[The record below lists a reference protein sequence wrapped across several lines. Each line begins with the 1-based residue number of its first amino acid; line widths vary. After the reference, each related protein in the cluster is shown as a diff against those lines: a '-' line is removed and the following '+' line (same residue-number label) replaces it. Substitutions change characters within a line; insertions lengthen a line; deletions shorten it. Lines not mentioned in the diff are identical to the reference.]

1 MGFHDECGVVG
12 IFGAENAAGLSYF
25 ALTSLQ
31 HRGQESAGIAVS
43 DSKNSCGDKKKI
55 ILHKGMGLVGE
66 TFKQSDFEQLK
77 GSLAV
82 GHVRYAT
89 AGGRTIENAQ
99 PFLNTFKN
107 GSIALAHN
115 GQLVNHT
122 ELREMLEDHG
132 STFSSS
138 SDSEV
143 ILKLIVRKFIEN
155 GGKLGSPRKQQK
167 KQSPAAGETEKDYKN
182 PFIDDDDNHKLFID
196 SVIQTA
202 KQIKGSFALC
212 IMTENM
218 LIGVRDPNGIRPL
231 CLGKIAGGVAGV
243 GSEKDRT
250 PAEGVFATEFRAVE
264 NGATAAVEARGRP
277 SPAGSYILA
286 SESCAIDAVNGTFL
300 RDVAPGEIIVIT
312 KDGMSSIMYA
322 DKEECE
328 KKRTCIFEYVYF
340 ARPDSKIDGIPVQK
354 VRYKMGEQLA
364 NESSVA
370 ADVVIGVPD
379 SGIGAALGY
388 SKASGIPYVTGII
401 KNKYIG
407 RTFIAPTQAE
417 REAMVFV
424 KLNAIKDDLE
434 GKRVIVIDDSIVRGT
449 TSRRLVEIIRRA
461 GAKEVHFRVSSPP
474 VKFPCYLGIDTPSKN
489 ELISSTHELEEIRQE
504 IGADSLAF
512 ISLEGMKNALR
523 SCCPAGSEGWCEGC
537 FCGEYP
543 V

>member
-1 MGFHDECGVVG
+1 MGFRDECGVVG
-12 IFGAENAAGLSYF
+12 IFGAENAAALSYF

-43 DSKNSCGDKKKI
+43 DGSKIK
-55 ILHKGMGLVGE
+55 LHKGMGLV
-66 TFKQSDFEQLK
+66 SDVFEQGHFETL
-77 GSLAV
+77 GGNIAV

-99 PFLNTFKN
+99 PFMNSFKN

-122 ELREMLEDHG
+122 KMREMLEDYG

-143 ILKLIVRKFIEN
+143 ILKLIVRKYIEN
-155 GGKLGSPRKQQK
+155 GGHLGTPNNEENSEAEKQQR
-167 KQSPAAGETEKDYKN
+167 
-182 PFIDDDDNHKLFID
+182 FIEAVVQTSKL
-196 SVIQTA
+196 
-202 KQIKGSFALC
+202 IKGSFALC

-231 CLGKIAGGVAGV
+231 CIGEV
-243 GSEKDRT
+243 GD
-250 PAEGVFATEFRAVE
+250 GHIV
-264 NGATAAVEARGRP
+264 
-277 SPAGSYILA
+277 A
-286 SESCAIDAVNGTFL
+286 SESCAVDSVNGKFI
-300 RDVAPGEIIVIT
+300 RDVEPGEIVVIT
-312 KDGMSSIMYA
+312 KDGLRSIKYA
-322 DKEECE
+322 ED

-340 ARPDSKIDGIPVQK
+340 ARPDSVIDGISVQEA
-354 VRYKMGEQLA
+354 RYRMGEVLA
-364 NESSVA
+364 EESPVE

-379 SGIGAALGY
+379 SGLGAAQGY
-388 SKASGIPYVTGII
+388 ARASGVPYGMGII

-407 RTFIAPTQAE
+407 RTFIAPTQKE
-417 REAMVFV
+417 RENMVFV
-424 KLNAIKDDLE
+424 KLNAIRSDLE

-449 TSRRLVEIIRRA
+449 TSRRLVQILRRA

-489 ELISSTHELEEIRQE
+489 ELISSTHELEEIRKE

-512 ISLEGMKNALR
+512 ISLEGMIKAFGADTF
-523 SCCPAGSEGWCEGC
+523 CKGC
-537 FCGEYP
+537 FNGEYP

>member
-1 MGFHDECGVVG
+1 MGFHDECGVTG

-43 DSKNSCGDKKKI
+43 NGLNDESNKKI
-55 ILHKGMGLVGE
+55 ILHKGIGLVGE
-66 TFKQSDFEQLK
+66 VFKQSDFEKLK
-77 GSLAV
+77 GSIAV

-89 AGGRTIENAQ
+89 AGGRTIDNAQ

-122 ELREMLEDHG
+122 ELREMLEDYG
-132 STFSSS
+132 STFSST

-155 GGKLGSPRKQQK
+155 GGHLGRSVKEELNQ
-167 KQSPAAGETEKDYKN
+167 
-182 PFIDDDDNHKLFID
+182 KLFIEA
-196 SVIQTA
+196 VKQTA
-202 KQIKGSFALC
+202 QLIKGSFALC

-218 LIGVRDPNGIRPL
+218 LIGVRDPYGIRPL
-231 CLGKIAGGVAGV
+231 CLGKLGDDSMA
-243 GSEKDRT
+243 
-250 PAEGVFATEFRAVE
+250 
-264 NGATAAVEARGRP
+264 
-277 SPAGSYILA
+277 SYIIA
-286 SESCAIDAVNGTFL
+286 SESCAIDSVNGTFL
-300 RDVAPGEIIVIT
+300 RDIAPGEIVVIN
-312 KDGMSSIMYA
+312 
-322 DKEECE
+322 KEGVRELSYSQAQ
-328 KKRTCIFEYVYF
+328 KQTCIFEYVYF
-340 ARPDSKIDGIPVQK
+340 ARPDSVIDGIAVQQA
-354 VRYKMGEQLA
+354 RYKMGEILA
-364 NESSVA
+364 QESGLK

-379 SGIGAALGY
+379 SGIGAAQGY
-388 SKASGIPYVTGII
+388 AMASGIPYVTGII

-424 KLNAIKDDLE
+424 KLNAIKSDLE
-434 GKRVIVIDDSIVRGT
+434 GKRVVVIDDSIVRGT
-449 TSRRLVEIIRRA
+449 TSRRLVEILRRA

-474 VKFPCYLGIDTPSKN
+474 VKFPCHLGIDTPSKN
-489 ELISSTHELEEIRQE
+489 ELISSTHELEEIRAE

-512 ISLEGMKNALR
+512 ISLEGMIKALQ
-523 SCCPAGSEGWCEGC
+523 SCCKGGAHGWCRGC
-537 FCGEYP
+537 FNGEYP